1 MVSGD
6 IPKYSPSIWTG
17 AIGPRM
23 LGITGR
29 EADGWY
35 PAGTYTPEAF
45 AEKLKIILDAVF
57 IGVIVD
63 PLFVTPMAA
72 ISFGLVLSHYNK
84 PMFSGKRAA
93 ASWINIIVSIIPIL
107 DMLPDWT
114 AYALYLT
121 FAERAANTLSTR

>member
-1 MVSGD
+1 MTSD
-6 IPKYSPSIWTG
+6 EPLPIG
-17 AIGPRM
+17 ACLLLIF
-23 LGITGR
+23 LGIIF
-29 EADGWY
+29 DG
-35 PAGTYTPEAF
+35 
-45 AEKLKIILDAVF
+45 LKIILDAVF